1 MYDIP
6 RENVYVSCVTDEFH
20 HSFVSLYLSEIT
32 KTSEV
37 FTKLCTFTIFTRPIV
52 YKFQKLRDIGN
63 SKNRWLI
70 GVNSWK
76 L

>member
-6 RENVYVSCVTDEFH
+6 RESHLCIMCNCNEIGDEFH

-52 YKFQKLRDIGN
+52 YKFQKLCDIGN
-63 SKNRWLI
+63 SKNR
-70 GVNSWK
+70 
-76 L
+76 

>member
-6 RENVYVSCVTDEFH
+6 RENRLCIMCKCNEIRDEFH

-37 FTKLCTFTIFTRPIV
+37 FTKLCTFTIFTSPIV
-52 YKFQKLRDIGN
+52 YKFQKLCDIGN
-63 SKNRWLI
+63 SKNR
-70 GVNSWK
+70 
-76 L
+76 

>member
-6 RENVYVSCVTDEFH
+6 RENHLCIMCNCNEIGDEFH

-37 FTKLCTFTIFTRPIV
+37 F
-52 YKFQKLRDIGN
+52 YKTLYFYYFHKTNRLQI
-63 SKNRWLI
+63 SKTL
-70 GVNSWK
+70 
-76 L
+76 